1 MPTMLPVRPAFLSFA
16 LGLAAGA
23 AAAPAPPAGTL
34 IVLNKSEATAS
45 LLHAA
50 SGTIA
55 ATVPVGEG
63 PHEVAVSPDGR
74 TAAVSNYGV
83 AGREGKTLTLI
94 DVVSA
99 SAVKTIDLGPYRRPH
114 GIRFTPDGGRL
125 VVTSETS
132 RALLVVDPWKG
143 KVLAAIPTGEK
154 VSHMVELSRD
164 GKRAFVA
171 NIGSGSVTAVDLVT
185 AERVKTV
192 ETGTGAEGIAVS
204 PDGRE
209 VWVTNRAA
217 DTVSVL
223 SSSTLEVT
231 ATLPSA
237 TFPIRV
243 AFTPDGRRALVSNAR
258 SGDVAV
264 FDAASR
270 KELVRIPMRYAAS
283 DPKGRLFS
291 GFDGSP
297 APIGILVAPGGD
309 VAWVANAN
317 ADVIAVIDLA
327 KNEVVGVLRA
337 GREPD
342 GLGFSPLSVLRP
354 APSPATRESAGSS
367 PE

>member
-1 MPTMLPVRPAFLSFA
+1 METMLPTMPALVSLA
-16 LGLAAGA
+16 LGLASAA
-23 AAAPAPPAGTL
+23 AAAPSPVAGTL

-45 LLHAA
+45 LLHVA
-50 SGTIA
+50 SGRIA

-83 AGREGKTLTLI
+83 AGREGRTLTLI

-99 SAVKTIDLGPYRRPH
+99 TAVKTIDLGPYRRPH
-114 GIRFTPDGGRL
+114 GIHFTPDGRRL

-132 RALLVVDPWKG
+132 QALLVVDPADG
-143 KVLAAIPTGEK
+143 KVVAAIPTGQK
-154 VSHMVELSRD
+154 VSHMVALSHD
-164 GKRAFVA
+164 GRRAFVA
-171 NIGSGSVTAVDLVT
+171 NIGSGSMTAFDLVKG
-185 AERVKTV
+185 ERVRTV
-192 ETGTGAEGIAVS
+192 ETGAGAEGIAVS

-223 SSSTLEVT
+223 FTSTLEVT

-258 SGDVAV
+258 SGEVAV
-264 FDAASR
+264 FDSASR
-270 KELVRIPMRYAAS
+270 RELARIPMRSAAA
-283 DPKGRLFS
+283 DTKGRLFADF
-291 GFDGSP
+291 GGSP

-317 ADVIAVIDLA
+317 ADVIAVLDLA
-327 KNEVVGVLRA
+327 KNEVVDVLRA

-342 GLGFSPLSVLRP
+342 GLGFSPLSARSQV
-354 APSPATRESAGSS
+354 PSPGER
-367 PE
+367 

>member
-1 MPTMLPVRPAFLSFA
+1 
-16 LGLAAGA
+16 
-23 AAAPAPPAGTL
+23 
-34 IVLNKSEATAS
+34 
-45 LLHAA
+45 
-50 SGTIA
+50 
-55 ATVPVGEG
+55 
-63 PHEVAVSPDGR
+63 
-74 TAAVSNYGV
+74 
-83 AGREGKTLTLI
+83 
-94 DVVSA
+94 
-99 SAVKTIDLGPYRRPH
+99 
-114 GIRFTPDGGRL
+114 
-125 VVTSETS
+125 
-132 RALLVVDPWKG
+132 
-143 KVLAAIPTGEK
+143 
-154 VSHMVELSRD
+154 
-164 GKRAFVA
+164 
-171 NIGSGSVTAVDLVT
+171 
-185 AERVKTV
+185 
-192 ETGTGAEGIAVS
+192 
-204 PDGRE
+204 
-209 VWVTNRAA
+209 
-217 DTVSVL
+217 VSVL

-231 ATLPSA
+231 ATFPSA

-317 ADVIAVIDLA
+317 ADVIAVLDLA

-354 APSPATRESAGSS
+354 VPSPATRESAGSS

>member
-1 MPTMLPVRPAFLSFA
+1 MQTMLPMRPALVSLA
-16 LGLAAGA
+16 LGLASSA
-23 AAAPAPPAGTL
+23 AAAPAPGTGTL

-45 LLHAA
+45 LLHLA
-50 SGTIA
+50 SGKIA
-55 ATVPVGEG
+55 VTVPVGEG

-83 AGREGKTLTLI
+83 AGRDGRTLTLI

-99 SAVKTIDLGPYRRPH
+99 SAEKTIDLSPYRRPH
-114 GIRFTPDGGRL
+114 GIRFTPDGRRL

-132 RALLVVDPWKG
+132 QALLVVDPSEG
-143 KVLAAIPTGEK
+143 KVLAAIPTGQK
-154 VSHMVELSRD
+154 VSHMVALSRD
-164 GKRAFVA
+164 GNRAFVA
-171 NIGSGSVTAVDLVT
+171 NIGSGSVTAVDLVR
-185 AERVKTV
+185 AERVGTV
-192 ETGTGAEGIAVS
+192 ETGAGAEGIAVS

-209 VWVTNRAA
+209 IWVTNRAA

-223 SSSTLEVT
+223 SASTLEVT

-258 SGDVAV
+258 SGEVAV
-264 FDAASR
+264 FDSASR
-270 KELVRIPMRYAAS
+270 KEMVRIPLKYAA
-283 DPKGRLFS
+283 DPKGRLFADF
-291 GFDGSP
+291 GGSP

-317 ADVIAVIDLA
+317 ADVIAVLDLA

-342 GLGFSPLSVLRP
+342 GLGFSPLSVLRSVP
-354 APSPATRESAGSS
+354 APATNESAGSS